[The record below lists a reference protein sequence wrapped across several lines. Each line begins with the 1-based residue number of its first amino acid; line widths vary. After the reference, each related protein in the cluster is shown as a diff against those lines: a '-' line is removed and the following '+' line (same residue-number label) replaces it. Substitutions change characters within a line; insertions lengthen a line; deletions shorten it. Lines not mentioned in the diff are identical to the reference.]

1 MNRAFLASLLFV
13 WYLAAQPPISTTQVR
28 RPSRAAFALES
39 WPHRELWTGVVFNG
53 EKIGFTRRQ
62 VRAAADAPG
71 RWEIESEATMR
82 LQFLGVDKRIRL
94 HAVDRVR
101 ADLTLERFSYEHEID
116 GSRMKVSGE
125 ANGTELRF
133 AVEARG
139 SSESKALKLEQQL
152 YPSSALAFLPLAD
165 GIKIGMSRRYAV
177 FHGETQAIA
186 EAEQQVLAYEKSEL
200 FEGPAFKVATR
211 LLGLETT
218 TWIAADGRPLFELA
232 MRGVIISA
240 LEDESRARRYLVE
253 ASLNKRDAMVEFSLL
268 RAGPIE
274 QPRRVSRMDIVLADF
289 PKTFE
294 VNNHECHRAADRLEC
309 RIDRAAPLAKGRD
322 AGEQRRYLAPTLAVP
337 SVLHEIASLAKTI
350 AGDATS
356 DDQRIARLLAWMD
369 ANIAK
374 EAVDSF
380 TAADVLSAR
389 RAECQGHAYLFAAF
403 ARALGIPARV
413 VNGIAYSEPHG
424 GFLYH
429 SWNEAW
435 IAGRGW
441 QPVDATFGQAH
452 ADATHVKLI
461 EGESAAELVPLVN
474 LVGRVRVTS
483 VSALARW

>member
-1 MNRAFLASLLFV
+1 MKAAVLLLLVFLQGCATQYFHDAGPPPQP
-13 WYLAAQPPISTTQVR
+13 AALT
-28 RPSRAAFALES
+28 LES
-39 WPHRELWTGVVFNG
+39 WPHRDLWTGVVFNG

-71 RWEIESEATMR
+71 RWEIESEAVMR

-101 ADLTLERFSYEHEID
+101 PDLTLETFSYEHEI
-116 GSRMKVSGE
+116 GGNRMQVSGN
-125 ANGTELRF
+125 ADAAVLRF
-133 AVEARG
+133 EVAARG
-139 SSESKALKLEQQL
+139 SSETKILKIERPL
-152 YPSSALAFLPLAD
+152 YPSSALAFLPLMQ
-165 GIKIGMSRRYAV
+165 GIRTGTSARYAV

-186 EAEQQVLAYEKSEL
+186 EAEQEVLAYETSPL

-218 TWIAADGRPLFELA
+218 TWIAADGRPLFELG

-240 LEDESRARRYLVE
+240 LEDEQRARRYLVE

-274 QPRRVSRMDIVLADF
+274 QPRRVSQMQVVFSDF
-289 PKTFE
+289 PREFE
-294 VNNHECHRAADRLEC
+294 VNSEGGQTCLRTAEGLEC
-309 RIDRAAPLAKGRD
+309 RVDRTAALAQGD
-322 AGEQRRYLAPTLAVP
+322 SRRYLAPTLAAP
-337 SVLHEIASLAKTI
+337 SVLEEIASLARTI
-350 AGDATS
+350 AGDAPS
-356 DDQRIARLLAWMD
+356 DDERIARLLAWMD

-374 EAVDSF
+374 EAVDAFS
-380 TAADVLSAR
+380 AADVLRAR
-389 RAECQGHAYLFAAF
+389 RAECQGHTYLFAAF
-403 ARALGIPARV
+403 ARALGIPTRV

-474 LVGRVRVTS
+474 LVGRVRVAS

>member
-1 MNRAFLASLLFV
+1 MEVKPALLLLPVFLQGCATYFHD
-13 WYLAAQPPISTTQVR
+13 AGAPPPPAPVT
-28 RPSRAAFALES
+28 LET

-71 RWEIESEATMR
+71 RWEIESEAVMR
-82 LQFLGVDKRIRL
+82 LQFLGFDKRIRL
-94 HAVDRVR
+94 HALDRVR
-101 ADLTLERFSYEHEID
+101 PDLTLEAFSYEHEID
-116 GSRMKVSGE
+116 GSRMEVAGKAEGAV
-125 ANGTELRF
+125 LRF
-133 AVEARG
+133 DVVARG
-139 SSESKALKLEQQL
+139 SSESKTVKMEKPL
-152 YPSSALAFLPLAD
+152 YPTSALAFLPVTQGLR
-165 GIKIGMSRRYAV
+165 IGAAARHAV

-186 EAEQQVLAYEKSEL
+186 EAEQAVLAYESSTL
-200 FEGPAFKVATR
+200 FEGTAFKVATR

-218 TWIAADGRPLFELA
+218 TWIAADGRPLFELG

-268 RAGPIE
+268 RAGPIDE
-274 QPRRVSRMDIVLADF
+274 PRRVSRMDIVLADF
-289 PKTFE
+289 PSGFE
-294 VNNHECHRAADRLEC
+294 VNNDQCVRKAERLEC
-309 RIDRAAPLAKGRD
+309 RIDRAASFTQGDP
-322 AGEQRRYLAPTLAVP
+322 RRYLEPTLAAP
-337 SVLHEIASLAKTI
+337 SVLEEIASAARSI
-350 AGDATS
+350 AGDAAS
-356 DDQRIARLLAWMD
+356 DDERIARLIAWMD

-374 EAVDSF
+374 EAVDAFS
-380 TAADVLSAR
+380 AADVLRAR

-403 ARALGIPARV
+403 ARALGIPARI

-474 LVGRVRVTS
+474 LVGRVRVAS

>member
-1 MNRAFLASLLFV
+1 MEV
-13 WYLAAQPPISTTQVR
+13 
-28 RPSRAAFALES
+28 RAAVLFLLVFLQGCATQYFHDAGPAPRPGAVALES

-62 VRAAADAPG
+62 VRAAGDAPG
-71 RWEIESEATMR
+71 RWEIESEAVMR

-94 HAVDRVR
+94 RSLDRVR
-101 ADLTLERFSYEHEID
+101 PDLTLEAFSYEHEID
-116 GSRMKVSGE
+116 GNRLLVSGTAE
-125 ANGTELRF
+125 GGAVAFT
-133 AVEARG
+133 VEARG
-139 SSESKALKLEQQL
+139 SHEEKRLPTEKLL
-152 YPSSALAFLPLAD
+152 YPTSALAFLPLVQ
-165 GIKIGMSRRYAV
+165 GIKLGASGRYAV

-186 EAEQQVLAYEKSEL
+186 EAEQEVLAYEASPL

-218 TWIAADGRPLFELA
+218 TWIAADGRPLFELG

-240 LEDESRARRYLVE
+240 LEDEERARRYLVE

-274 QPRRVSRMDIVLADF
+274 EPRRVSRMAIVLANF
-289 PKTFE
+289 PQTFE
-294 VNNHECHRAADRLEC
+294 ASNPACRRAADRLEC
-309 RIDRAAPLAKGRD
+309 IIDRSKPIMGVEPA
-322 AGEQRRYLAPTLAVP
+322 RYLAPTLAAP
-337 SVLHEIASLAKTI
+337 SMLDEISSLARSI
-350 AGDATS
+350 AGDAAN
-356 DDQRIARLLAWMD
+356 DDERIARLIAWMD

-374 EAVDSF
+374 EAVDAF
-380 TAADVLSAR
+380 NAVDVLRTR

-403 ARALGIPARV
+403 ARALGIPARI
-413 VNGIAYSEPHG
+413 VNGIAYSEEHG

-441 QPVDATFGQAH
+441 RPVDPTFGQAH

-461 EGESAAELVPLVN
+461 EGESAAELLPLVN
-474 LVGRVRVTS
+474 LVGRVRIAS
-483 VSALARW
+483 VAALERW